1 VVTRLGPGAFS
12 PKPGGPSASTSQQ

>member
-1 VVTRLGPGAFS
+1 VVTRLSPGAFS